1 MAGGAE
7 VPAFA
12 RKGQETLVATV
23 FAFDAGETIVE
34 DAAIKIAINDL
45 LHIRAEKTI
54 LPAKRSS

>member
-1 MAGGAE
+1 
-7 VPAFA
+7 
-12 RKGQETLVATV
+12 VAKI
-23 FAFDAGETIVE
+23 FAFNAGETIVE